1 MNFYSVKT
9 YIRETYLLIS
19 TGVSVLISKY
29 RIGIWNDKNCFVM
42 NDRKNQRKNRIYEE
56 RNNLGLDADGSSED
70 FSFNSY
76 LNSDH
81 DRITGN
87 PDGENDLSSA
97 NSPAEPSP
105 LMDK

>member
-1 MNFYSVKT
+1 MEDK
-9 YIRETYLLIS
+9 
-19 TGVSVLISKY
+19 KY
-29 RIGIWNDKNCFVM
+29 R
-42 NDRKNQRKNRIYEE
+42 RKSRIYEE

-81 DRITGN
+81 ERVTGN
-87 PDGENDLSSA
+87 PDGENDLGRA
-97 NSPAEPSP
+97 NSPAEPDA

>member
-1 MNFYSVKT
+1 MNYKKN
-9 YIRETYLLIS
+9 RLLS
-19 TGVSVLISKY
+19 
-29 RIGIWNDKNCFVM
+29 
-42 NDRKNQRKNRIYEE
+42 RIYEE
-56 RNNLGLDADGSSED
+56 KNNLGLDADGSSED

-81 DRITGN
+81 ERISGN
-87 PDGENDLSSA
+87 PDGENDLRYP

>member
-1 MNFYSVKT
+1 
-9 YIRETYLLIS
+9 
-19 TGVSVLISKY
+19 
-29 RIGIWNDKNCFVM
+29 M
-42 NDRKNQRKNRIYEE
+42 NDRKKQRKSRIYEE

-81 DRITGN
+81 DRVTGN
-87 PDGENDLSSA
+87 PDGENDLESP
-97 NSPAEPSP
+97 NSPVDYNP